1 MSLNA
6 KALTSQE
13 LMSLIL
19 NSGALTMM
27 VDMDPAINASL
38 DNKLHTL
45 EENKNLSALTVKTSK
60 DKP

>member
-6 KALTSQE
+6 KVLTSQE